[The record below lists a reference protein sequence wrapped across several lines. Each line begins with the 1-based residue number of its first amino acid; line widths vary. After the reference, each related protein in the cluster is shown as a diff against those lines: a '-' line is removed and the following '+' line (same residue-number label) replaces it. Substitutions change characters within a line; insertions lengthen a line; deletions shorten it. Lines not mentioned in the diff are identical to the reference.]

1 MQFVFWW
8 VSPLKTEKMSTT
20 NHPSLT
26 LNEIKVTYS
35 SKVKISDRIKITSSA
50 SAAELLRAF
59 WSDNL
64 ELREEFNIL
73 LLNRANAVIGWFN
86 VAIGGVSSTI
96 VDPKV
101 IFSVA
106 LKCNASG
113 IILAHN
119 HPSGNLKPS
128 DADLN
133 LTKELKNGG
142 QILEIQIL
150 DHIILTSESYFSF
163 ADEGII

>member
-1 MQFVFWW
+1 
-8 VSPLKTEKMSTT
+8 MSTT
-20 NHPSLT
+20 DHPSLT
-26 LNEIKVTYS
+26 LNEIKVSYT
-35 SKVKISDRIKITSSA
+35 SKVKVSERIKITSSE
-50 SAAELLRAF
+50 SAAELLRSI

-73 LLNRANAVIGWFN
+73 LLNRTNAVIGWFQ
-86 VAIGGVSSTI
+86 VSIGGVASTV

-133 LTKELKNGG
+133 LTKKLKNGG
-142 QILEIQIL
+142 QLLEIQIL
-150 DHIILTSESYFSF
+150 DHIILTKEGYFSF
-163 ADEGII
+163 ADEGQL